1 MFLGNTASEIFIP
14 RHFLFALPLSK
25 VCAMRSALCLSRLC
39 RCSRLRRPALSL
51 SLCGVV
57 CKFVK
62 SFLFVVLTL
71 PHQRPFFPKLIRRPR
86 KKINWQ
92 FEHLVLAARFEW
104 DRHADKTKVNKRSTW
119 TTDQNLIRNRNR
131 NRCNCTQAVS
141 SISIS
146 ITLTCIDRLGLALIK
161 TAKKAR
167 VSWCWPANPT
177 LSVLRR

>member
-1 MFLGNTASEIFIP
+1 MRYAQCALLVST
-14 RHFLFALPLSK
+14 LPLLET
-25 VCAMRSALCLSRLC
+25 ALCC
-39 RCSRLRRPALSL
+39 
-51 SLCGVV
+51 SLCCVV

-71 PHQRPFFPKLIRRPR
+71 PHQRPPNAVHFSQNLYANPER
-86 KKINWQ
+86 KINWQ

-146 ITLTCIDRLGLALIK
+146 ITLTCTDHLGLGLIK
-161 TAKKAR
+161 TAKNAR
-167 VSWCWPANPT
+167 ASTSTPN
-177 LSVLRR
+177 VLRLVTIFFG